1 MDPLDNGL
9 EDPGAASSVPEPAAI
24 AGIEGSPQPPLE
36 EASDGYAPWL
46 LPPTAPPAL
55 TEPHGDTPPPL
66 PRDSLPPMFAPKK
79 VPTDQVSPWVVVG
92 LMGLMGAS
100 MLGLFF
106 DGEFGHL
113 LKGSWD
119 ACLFTTLAV
128 LAYAGRKR
136 PWAQW
141 MSWLM
146 LGGIVTLAAFFNCA
160 VCLEALVEDG
170 QGISFRDTHQGFV
183 LILVLFLSWACLI
196 PALLPALHRSP
207 LGIGR
212 LEEAAGW
219 TNIRLLALGT
229 TVSLMLSCCVP
240 LVVLGE
246 PPILAAMQRSARF
259 AADITGNRGAAG
271 LLRDQLYGLVWILLG
286 AALAVGW
293 GITRDAGQTLRRLGL
308 ERIPVQ
314 QLRIAVLSPALLF
327 VLGGML
333 DQLITWIWG
342 TLGWRITDASAV
354 EALFS
359 AYTTPLGAIVIGVT
373 AGLGEEVAVRG
384 ILQPRLGILLSN
396 CLFTAMHAYQYHWDG
411 LCSVFV
417 IGLAL
422 GWIRKKTNTTV
433 SAIAHG
439 GYDFLLIL
447 LEYLGAH

>member
-1 MDPLDNGL
+1 MDPQDNGL
-9 EDPGAASSVPEPAAI
+9 EDPGAASSVPEPADI
-24 AGIEGSPQPPLE
+24 QEPPKNPVKV
-36 EASDGYAPWL
+36 ASDDYPQWL
-46 LPPTAPPAL
+46 LPPIAPPAL
-55 TEPHGDTPPPL
+55 TEPLGDTPPPL
-66 PRDSLPPMFAPKK
+66 PENFPPLMFTPKK
-79 VPTDQVSPWVVVG
+79 VPTDPVSPWVVVG
-92 LMGLMGAS
+92 LIGLMGAS
-100 MLGLFF
+100 ILGLFF

-119 ACLFTTLAV
+119 TCLFTTLAV
-128 LAYAGRKR
+128 LAYAGRER

-146 LGGIVTLAAFFNCA
+146 LGGIVTLAAFFNFAICI
-160 VCLEALVEDG
+160 EALADDG
-170 QGISFRDTHQGFV
+170 QGISLRDTHQAFV
-183 LILVLFLSWACLI
+183 LMLVLFLSWACLI
-196 PALLPALHRSP
+196 PALLPALRRSP
-207 LGIGR
+207 LGIAR

-240 LVVLGE
+240 LVILGE
-246 PPILAAMQRSARF
+246 PPILAALQRSARF
-259 AADITGNRGAAG
+259 AADMTGNRGAAG

-308 ERIPVQ
+308 ERIPIQ

-327 VLGGML
+327 VLGDVL
-333 DQLITWIWG
+333 DRLITWIWG
-342 TLGWRITDASAV
+342 ALGWRITDASAV

-373 AGLGEEVAVRG
+373 AGLGEEIAVRG

-422 GWIRKKTNTTV
+422 GWIRKRTNTTV